1 MFSTKKK
8 TKSKQKKTRTPQEL
22 LNVLEIFSL
31 SETDENNFDG
41 NAAMEDNGVPKQSE
55 LLAALSSHATF
66 FPFSAAASLPRDF
79 QSYFSLE
86 GGGGGN
92 QHC

>member
-1 MFSTKKK
+1 
-8 TKSKQKKTRTPQEL
+8 
-22 LNVLEIFSL
+22 
-31 SETDENNFDG
+31 
-41 NAAMEDNGVPKQSE
+41 MEDNGVPKQSE

-86 GGGGGN
+86 GGGGGK